1 MPAGSRN
8 PSMPVS
14 LRQLVLCV
22 GLALTVPL
30 GAQELPSGL
39 PDIGS
44 SAGELLSPAQEQ
56 LYGEMTLRELR
67 HYQLLVEDPLIEA
80 YVQNLGFRLVA
91 RSERPQQ
98 PFTFFTLR
106 SRDINAF
113 ATLGGYIGMNAGLL
127 LTAQSEDEVAAVL
140 SHEISHVTQ
149 RHVLRGAERAQKD
162 ALPIMLGM
170 LGALIAAQ
178 QVDADGDASQAAIM
192 SGLALMQQRQIN
204 YTRSNEHEADR
215 IGIQTLARAGY
226 EPLAMADFFARMER
240 AMRGNQ
246 GGWQAPEYLRTHP
259 VSTTRISEAKDRANK
274 LHARHGGAGRSC
286 VKRAD
291 GSEAEC
297 VLTLA
302 DALETRSAG
311 PLNPLL
317 PASLATSLDGA
328 DTGSSGLFDLARER
342 LRILSAESTAAA
354 VAEYER
360 LRKSD
365 PEGFDDAKRYG
376 LAVAQSW
383 LGQTDAADAGL
394 EPLAQRHP
402 GLHWIDLALAEND
415 HRAGRR
421 VQAEQRYDRLLA
433 TLPRNRAVILSYA
446 HSLSEYGTVEAGR
459 RAQDVLRPLLGE
471 GANDAAFQ
479 QGFARASELAGD
491 LIRAGEAYA
500 ETAYLRGR
508 PEDALNQLT
517 RLKQRD
523 DLDYYQRARI
533 DARIAAI
540 TPTVLELRRRGLRPE
555 DQQNGAQRQPLA
567 MAFR

>member
-1 MPAGSRN
+1 MPA
-8 PSMPVS
+8 S
-14 LRQLVLCV
+14 LRPLVLAL
-22 GLALTVPL
+22 GLTLATALS
-30 GAQELPSGL
+30 AQDLPSGL

-44 SAGELLSPAQEQ
+44 SAGELLSPAEERF
-56 LYGEMTLRELR
+56 YGEMTLRQLR
-67 HYQLLVEDPLIEA
+67 QYQLLLEDPLVEA

-98 PFTFFTLR
+98 PFTFFTIR

-113 ATLGGYIGMNAGLL
+113 ATLGGYIGINAGLI
-127 LTAQSEDEVAAVL
+127 LTAETEDEVAAVVA
-140 SHEISHVTQ
+140 HEIAHVTQ

-178 QVDADGDASQAAIM
+178 QADVDGDASQAAVM

-226 EPLAMADFFARMER
+226 APGAMADFFARMER

-259 VSTTRISEAKDRANK
+259 VSTTRISEAKDRANQ
-274 LHARHGGAGRSC
+274 LSARYGMARSC
-286 VKRAD
+286 VPGPD
-291 GSEAEC
+291 GAMQEC
-297 VLTLA
+297 LSTAA
-302 DALETRSAG
+302 DAGIAG
-311 PLNPLL
+311 TDGPVNPLL
-317 PASLATSLDGA
+317 PAKLVATIDAGGM
-328 DTGSSGLFDLARER
+328 GSSGLFGLARER
-342 LRILSAESTAAA
+342 LRVLSAESMSAAL
-354 VAEYER
+354 AEYER
-360 LRKSD
+360 LRKAD
-365 PEGFDDAKRYG
+365 PAGFDDARRYG
-376 LAVAQSW
+376 LAIAQSR
-383 LGQTDAADAGL
+383 LGQTAAAATELDA
-394 EPLAQRHP
+394 LAARQP
-402 GLHWIDLALAEND
+402 GLYWIELARAEND

-421 VQAEQRYDRLLA
+421 AQAEQRYDTLLA

-446 HSLSEYGTVEAGR
+446 RSLSEYGTAAAGR
-459 RAQDVLRPLLGE
+459 RAQDILRPLLGD
-471 GANDAAFQ
+471 GAGDAAFQ
-479 QGFARASELAGD
+479 QEFARASELAGD

-500 ETAYLRGR
+500 ETAYLGGR
-508 PEDALNQLT
+508 PEDALNQLE
-517 RLKQRD
+517 RLKQRP

-555 DQQNGAQRQPLA
+555 DQQDGGRRRQA
-567 MAFR
+567 GMAFR

>member
-1 MPAGSRN
+1 MPLFAR
-8 PSMPVS
+8 P
-14 LRQLVLCV
+14 LAFLV
-22 GLALTVPL
+22 GLALAAPAAT
-30 GAQELPSGL
+30 QDLPSGL

-44 SAGELLSPAQEQ
+44 SAGEMLSPAQEQ
-56 LYGEMTLRELR
+56 MYGEMTLRELR
-67 HYQLLVEDPLIEA
+67 RYDVLLEDPLIEA

-98 PFTFFTLR
+98 PFTFFTIR

-127 LTAQSEDEVAAVL
+127 LTADSEDEVAAVL
-140 SHEISHVTQ
+140 AHEISHVTQ

-170 LGALIAAQ
+170 LGAMIAAAQ
-178 QVDADGDASQAAIM
+178 TDVDGDATQAALM

-226 EPLAMADFFARMER
+226 DPLAMAGFFARMER

-274 LHARHGGAGRSC
+274 LYAQRGMGRSC
-286 VKRAD
+286 VHAAD
-291 GSEAEC
+291 GKAEAC
-297 VLTLA
+297 STTTVDKTTA
-302 DALETRSAG
+302 ASG
-311 PLNPLL
+311 PINPLL
-317 PASLATSLDGA
+317 PMSLSTNLDAAGE
-328 DTGSSGLFDLARER
+328 GSSGLFDLARER
-342 LRILSAESTAAA
+342 LRVLSAESVSAALG
-354 VAEYER
+354 EYER
-360 LRKSD
+360 LRKGN
-365 PEGFDDAKRYG
+365 PEGFDDAERYG
-376 LAVAQSW
+376 LAVAQSR
-383 LGQTDAADAGL
+383 LGQTDAADAL
-394 EPLAQRHP
+394 LAELSQRHP
-402 GLHWIDLALAEND
+402 GLYWIDLAQAEND

-421 VQAEQRYDRLLA
+421 AQAEQRYNALLA

-446 HSLSEYGTVEAGR
+446 NALSEYGTPEGGR
-459 RAQDVLRPLLGE
+459 RAQDVLRPLLSE
-471 GANDAAFQ
+471 GAYDAAFQ

-491 LIRAGEAYA
+491 LVRAGEAYA
-500 ETAYLRGR
+500 ETAYLGGR
-508 PEDALNQLT
+508 PEDALNQLE
-517 RLKQRD
+517 RLKLRD

-540 TPTVLELRRRGLRPE
+540 TPTVLELRRRGLRPG
-555 DQQNGAQRQPLA
+555 DQGERLLQPTWQPGLGL
-567 MAFR
+567 RVQTGSR

>member
-1 MPAGSRN
+1 
-8 PSMPVS
+8 MPVS
-14 LRQLVLCV
+14 LRP
-22 GLALTVPL
+22 LALAL
-30 GAQELPSGL
+30 GLTLAASLAAQDLPSGL

-44 SAGELLSPAQEQ
+44 SAGELLSPAEEQ
-56 LYGEMTLRELR
+56 FYGEMTLRELR
-67 HYQLLVEDPLIEA
+67 HYQLLLEDPLTEA

-98 PFTFFTLR
+98 PFTFFTIR

-113 ATLGGYIGMNAGLL
+113 ATLGGYIGINAGLI
-127 LTAQSEDEVAAVL
+127 LTAETEDEVAAVVA
-140 SHEISHVTQ
+140 HEISHVTQ

-178 QVDADGDASQAAIM
+178 QADVDGDATQAAIM
-192 SGLALMQQRQIN
+192 GGLALMQQRQIN

-226 EPLAMADFFARMER
+226 DPIAMAGFFARMER

-274 LHARHGGAGRSC
+274 LYAKYGVARSC
-286 VKRAD
+286 VHTAEGVEQECATTRAE
-291 GSEAEC
+291 GSP
-297 VLTLA
+297 
-302 DALETRSAG
+302 SAA
-311 PLNPLL
+311 PAPINPLL
-317 PASLATSLDGA
+317 SATLAAGLDDG
-328 DTGSSGLFDLARER
+328 DQGNSGLFGLARER
-342 LRILSAESTAAA
+342 LRVLSAESMSAA

-376 LAVAQSW
+376 LAVAQSR
-383 LGQTDAADAGL
+383 LGQTAAAGAEL
-394 EPLAQRHP
+394 EALAERQP
-402 GLHWIDLALAEND
+402 GQYWVSLALAEND

-421 VQAEQRYDRLLA
+421 AQAEKRYDTLLA
-433 TLPRNRAVILSYA
+433 ALPRNRAVILSYA
-446 HSLSEYGTVEAGR
+446 RSLSEYGTAEAGR
-459 RAQDVLRPLLGE
+459 RAQDVLRPLLGD
-471 GANDAAFQ
+471 GAGDAAFQ

-491 LIRAGEAYA
+491 LVRAGEAYA
-500 ETAYLRGR
+500 ETAYLGGR
-508 PEDALNQLT
+508 PEDALNQLE

-555 DQQNGAQRQPLA
+555 DQQNGGRRRQVG